1 MNFTHVDTILCQGG
15 GGDGSVGLSHGC
27 PRIQM
32 LLGLAPDFA
41 VEEGSKNEP
50 EGQVV
55 VMLVVLVLIL
65 TADTPTHPAL
75 C

>member
-1 MNFTHVDTILCQGG
+1 
-15 GGDGSVGLSHGC
+15 
-27 PRIQM
+27 M

>member
-1 MNFTHVDTILCQGG
+1 MLTLYSARVEVVMDRWGPL
-15 GGDGSVGLSHGC
+15 HGC